1 MSGVKIEALYTTLN
15 IVVSQNPLWIGGRAA
30 YSNIL
35 LKSIPSSGNYSVKN
49 LAATN
54 DCLWS
59 DKTGISL

>member
-15 IVVSQNPLWIGGRAA
+15 IVVSPNPLWIGGRAA

-35 LKSIPSSGNYSVKN
+35 LKSIPSSEYCREKN

-54 DCLWS
+54 ECL
-59 DKTGISL
+59 